1 MKGVVLLL
9 TLLAVLTAR
18 AAEVQDGLEGR
29 TKRGPVEAAVRLEPA
44 SPRIGDALIFEIE
57 VVAEAGVELLMPEF
71 GDALDRFR
79 IVDFAPSER
88 IDDQGRTV
96 AVQRYTLDTFR
107 SGVQSLPPILI
118 EFVDRRPGRD
128 PAPEGEDAYEL
139 LTERLE
145 FEVASQ
151 LKEGAA
157 LELEGALGG
166 LGPLEPPAG
175 PGWPFALAA
184 LVVAAAAAPFAYR
197 AWQAQRARARQRS
210 AYEIWRVALE
220 GLLYRPKPGDRGQM
234 DAFFVELSRIVRGY
248 LEDRFQLRSPE
259 LTSEEFFVVMSDSP
273 DLSRDHQQLLRSFLR
288 RADLVKFAHL
298 VPDASD
304 VEDSIQAAQ
313 RFFEETRENAPL
325 IDVGAGSPP
334 VAGAEAAAGWR
345 PSGV

>member
-9 TLLAVLTAR
+9 MLLAVLTAR
-18 AAEVQDGLEGR
+18 AADVQDALESR
-29 TKRGPVEAAVRLEPA
+29 TNSGPVEAAVRVEPA

-57 VVAEAGVELLMPEF
+57 VVAEPGVELLMPEF
-71 GDALDRFR
+71 GDALDRFH

-107 SGVQSLPPILI
+107 SGVQSVPPILI

-128 PAPEGEDAYEL
+128 PAPEGEDAYGL

-157 LELEGALGG
+157 LELEGALGE

-175 PGWPFALAA
+175 PAWPFVLAA
-184 LVVAAAAAPFAYR
+184 LVVAVAAAPFAYR
-197 AWQAQRARARQRS
+197 AWQAHLARARQRS
-210 AYEIWRVALE
+210 AYEIWRAALD
-220 GLLYRPKPGDRGQM
+220 GLLYRPKPADRGQM

-259 LTSEEFFVVMSDSP
+259 LTTEEFFVVMSDSP

-298 VPDASD
+298 VPEASD

-325 IDVGAGSPP
+325 IDVGSGSSP

-345 PSGV
+345 SSGV

>member
-18 AAEVQDGLEGR
+18 AGDVQDALEGR
-29 TKRGPVEAAVRLEPA
+29 TNRGPVEAAVRVEPA

-57 VVAEAGVELLMPEF
+57 VVAEPGVELLMPEF
-71 GDALDRFR
+71 GEALDRFQ

-88 IDDQGRTV
+88 IDEQGRTV
-96 AVQRYTLDTFR
+96 AVQRYALDTFR

-157 LELEGALGG
+157 LELEDALGE
-166 LGPLEPPAG
+166 LGPLEPPA
-175 PGWPFALAA
+175 PPVWPFALAA

-197 AWQAQRARARQRS
+197 VWQAQRARARRRS
-210 AYEIWRVALE
+210 AYEIWRAALD
-220 GLLYRPKPGDRGQM
+220 GLLYRPKPSDHMQM

-259 LTSEEFFVVMSDSP
+259 LTTEEFFVVMSDSP
-273 DLSRDHQQLLRSFLR
+273 DLSRDHQKLLLLLPAPRGSGEVCPPPAR
-288 RADLVKFAHL
+288 RVGRRGLDR
-298 VPDASD
+298 D
-304 VEDSIQAAQ
+304 AAQ
-313 RFFEETRENAPL
+313 PLLSRKPARTRP
-325 IDVGAGSPP
+325 
-334 VAGAEAAAGWR
+334 
-345 PSGV
+345 

>member
-1 MKGVVLLL
+1 MVPLLM
-9 TLLAVLTAR
+9 LLAVLTAG
-18 AAEVQDGLEGR
+18 AADVQDVIERR
-29 TKRGPVEAAVRLEPA
+29 TTRGPVEAAVRVGPS

-57 VVAEAGVELLMPEF
+57 VVAEPGVELLMPEF
-71 GDALDRFR
+71 GEALDRFR

-96 AVQRYTLDTFR
+96 AMQRYTLDTFR
-107 SGVQSLPPILI
+107 SGVQSLPPVLI

-157 LELEGALGG
+157 LELEGALGE
-166 LGPLEPPAG
+166 LGPLEPPA
-175 PGWPFALAA
+175 PPAWPFALVA
-184 LVVAAAAAPFAYR
+184 LVIAAAAAPFAYR

-210 AYEIWRVALE
+210 AYEISRAALD
-220 GLLYRPKPGDRGQM
+220 GLLYRPRPSDRIQM
-234 DAFFVELSRIVRGY
+234 DAFFVELSGIVRRY

-259 LTSEEFFVVMSDSP
+259 LTTEEFLAVMSGSP
-273 DLSRDHQQLLRSFLR
+273 DLSRDHQELLRSFLR

-298 VPDASD
+298 VPDASG

-313 RFFEETRENAPL
+313 RFLEETRENAPL
-325 IDVGAGSPP
+325 IDVGSGSLP
-334 VAGAEAAAGWR
+334 VAGGEAAAGWR
-345 PSGV
+345 SSGV

>member
-1 MKGVVLLL
+1 MKGMVLLL
-9 TLLAVLTAR
+9 TLLAVLTAG
-18 AAEVQDGLEGR
+18 AADVQEALERR
-29 TKRGPVEAAVRLEPA
+29 TKRGPVEAAVRVEPT

-71 GDALDRFR
+71 GEALDRFQ

-107 SGVQSLPPILI
+107 SGVQSLPPVLI

-151 LKEGAA
+151 LPEGAA
-157 LELEGALGG
+157 LELEGALGE
-166 LGPLEPPAG
+166 LGPLEPPAP

-184 LVVAAAAAPFAYR
+184 LVLAAGAAPFAYR
-197 AWQAQRARARQRS
+197 AWQAQRARARRRS
-210 AYEIWRVALE
+210 AYEISRAALD
-220 GLLYRPKPGDRGQM
+220 GLLYRPRPSDRVQM
-234 DAFFVELSRIVRGY
+234 DAFFVELSRIVRRY

-259 LTSEEFFVVMSDSP
+259 LTTEEFLVVMSDSP
-273 DLSRDHQQLLRSFLR
+273 DLSRDHQQLLLAFLR

-298 VPDASD
+298 VPNASD

-313 RFFEETRENAPL
+313 RFLEDTRENAPL
-325 IDVGAGSPP
+325 IDVGSGSSP
-334 VAGAEAAAGWR
+334 VAGAAAGWR
-345 PSGV
+345 SSGV